1 MNPRWLVIVLVLTLS
16 ALAFGAVYPGRI
28 VYWQEP
34 ERIEQFLVQATP
46 LGASQADVQTW
57 LEKQGVTAEIHK
69 AAIPPNSDYPR
80 SRTGGAS
87 FIHESIAHFWLPFR
101 TDIEAFYTFNH
112 SGRLVDIRVRRTTD
126 AL

>member
-69 AAIPPNSDYPR
+69 AAIPPNSDYRGAARVVRVSFMNQLHTFGSRLGLTSRR
-80 SRTGGAS
+80 STLL
-87 FIHESIAHFWLPFR
+87 II
-101 TDIEAFYTFNH
+101 
-112 SGRLVDIRVRRTTD
+112 LVG
-126 AL
+126 